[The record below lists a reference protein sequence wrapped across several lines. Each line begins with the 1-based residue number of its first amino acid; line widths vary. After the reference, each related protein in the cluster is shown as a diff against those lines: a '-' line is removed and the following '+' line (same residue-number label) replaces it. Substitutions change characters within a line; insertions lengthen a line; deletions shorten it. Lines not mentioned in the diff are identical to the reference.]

1 MHICFPPYGYMD
13 RHIVQVAPV
22 SEKDENVPLEPEDRV
37 VTFSLEAYERCAI
50 IPDVGKYYLD
60 ERLVRSGTE
69 LEKGVRMRWETP
81 ISVTHWYISFCF
93 KLEHEEDTVPD
104 KAY

>member
-1 MHICFPPYGYMD
+1 MDICFPVFGWMD
-13 RHIVQVAPV
+13 RHTVLVAPV
-22 SEKDENVPLEPEDRV
+22 SEKDENVPLEPEDCV
-37 VTFSLEAYERCAI
+37 VGFSLEEHERCAT

-60 ERLVRSGTE
+60 ERLVRSGTK

-93 KLEHEEDTVPD
+93 KLEHEENTVPH
-104 KAY
+104 KAS